1 MPTDSHSS
9 IDLLS
14 ISEVAEML
22 RISRTGVRRLQEAR
36 RIPFMKIGGSVRF
49 SRRDIIAYLEKQRVE
64 AIGSI

>member
-1 MPTDSHSS
+1 
-9 IDLLS
+9 LLS